1 MPKLKPGTIF
11 PTPEED
17 ARITAAALT
26 DPDCPPLTEEDFE
39 AARPFMQFGVNYLGA
54 GRRIGRPPSEIKRPT
69 LNMRVD
75 PDVLQHLRAGGK
87 GWQTRVNTLLREAME
102 QGRI

>member
-1 MPKLKPGTIF
+1 MPALKSGHIS

-17 ARITAAALT
+17 AAITAAALS
-26 DPDCPPLTEEDFE
+26 DPDCPPLTEKDV
-39 AARPFMQFGVNYLGA
+39 AAIRPLMQYGAHSLGA
-54 GRRIGRPPSEIKRPT
+54 GRIGRPPAAIKRPS

-87 GWQTRVNTLLREAME
+87 GWQTRVNALLREAME

>member
-1 MPKLKPGTIF
+1 
-11 PTPEED
+11 
-17 ARITAAALT
+17 
-26 DPDCPPLTEEDFE
+26 
-39 AARPFMQFGVNYLGA
+39 MQFGANYLGA
-54 GRRIGRPPSEIKRPT
+54 GRRIGRPPSEIKRPS

>member
-1 MPKLKPGTIF
+1 MPTLKLGHIS
-11 PTPEED
+11 PTPEEE
-17 ARITAAALT
+17 AEILAAALS
-26 DPDCPPLTEEDFE
+26 DPGCPPLTEEDFA
-39 AARPFMQFGVNYLGA
+39 AARPFMQFGAHYLGA
-54 GRRIGRPPSEIKRPT
+54 GRIGRPPVTIKRPS

-87 GWQTRVNTLLREAME
+87 GWQTRVNALLREAME